1 MKYPTQ
7 TNKYTQTFC
16 GFLKIL
22 NELVSPWGVDS
33 LSLIVCQCALS
44 PRSNPA
50 VNYRIV

>member
-1 MKYPTQ
+1 MEYLTQ

-16 GFLKIL
+16 WFLTIL

-33 LSLIVCQCALS
+33 LSLIVCQCGLS